1 MDSGA
6 CANLI
11 PISVYSR
18 LFDKSDRDLKTTIDH
33 RVKLIA
39 ANNKQIKQLGTV
51 NLRVKAEDR
60 EKVCKFYIVPDSCRP
75 ILGLPD
81 LKRMDL
87 VQFKVPTTSQWT
99 DYVSSIEPSTPN
111 TNPTQPKEPRSIQK
125 GITKDQVLA
134 KYKKVFTGLGR
145 LKVTPV
151 KIHLKPGVEPQ
162 QKPCRR
168 VPIAIRGQFKDEL
181 DSMEGQGTITKLDK
195 NTVTPWLNSFVN
207 VGKKDQKS
215 LRVCLDPTGL
225 NPYIIRPVCNSYT
238 LDEISYML
246 KDAKV
251 MSVVDANKG
260 FFQIPL
266 DDESKLLT
274 AMGTPYG
281 VYIFNV
287 LAMGLSLASDV
298 FEITIRD
305 ITKDLK
311 GVINIADDILVYGST
326 VEEHDRNLLA
336 LLDRALEVN
345 LTLNP
350 KKFKFKCTSVPFFGN
365 ILTDNGI
372 KPDPT
377 KVESIKNWPIPKT
390 VKDLQSFLGAVNFLG
405 KFIQGLS
412 SLRSSLQGLIKK
424 DAEYVWTG
432 THTNA
437 FNTIKEAICQE
448 TLLAYYDKDKPVF
461 IEVDASGQGLGAV
474 LLQGNILEEE
484 LLASPQTEGR
494 YLSFR
499 NRLKPIAFA
508 SKSLSDAETRYSNI
522 ERELLGVVWAVE
534 HFHHYT
540 FANKI
545 NIISD
550 HKPLHP
556 LFSGKSLV
564 SCSPR
569 TARLLLK
576 IVDKDIRFFYQNG
589 PTMHISDALSRL
601 PTHNTN
607 AGNQQEV
614 KGLKVSI
621 SEISPV
627 QSNVSFNQFKEHTS
641 KDQVMQQLLEYVMK
655 GWPRMQKDC
664 IEQLRAYHTFKEE
677 ISTIDG
683 LLFKGQRLI
692 VPSALRSKV
701 LQVLHRSHMGVTK
714 TQDRA
719 RSTFFWVGIS
729 KEIEN
734 VIGNCEVCQR
744 YAKRQPKE
752 CQGHVQDISEAWES
766 TATDLFEFK
775 GNTYLIISCRFSG
788 YMAIRDMKD
797 HSAEETIKQCQS
809 IFRELGVP
817 KTLHCDRGSN
827 YTSVQFQEFAKSIN
841 MNLTFGSSEHHS
853 SNYAERSVQTV
864 KNFMR
869 KSQEWSICLLEYHM
883 TPIRHQGAE
892 SSPMRLM
899 QQRTIRGI
907 LPTRQQ
913 ETNQCNYEK
922 FRTRKLE
929 QSQYQTGQ
937 NLPTL
942 PIGSNVL
949 YYSAVRNQW
958 SPGVIVERVHDRSYT
973 VISQKGR
980 MLSRNRVDLKPYHK
994 EVTISFEPPKSPS
1007 SPFDMPGQQTN
1018 RHTDKTNKDTSS
1030 HPSSQTKT
1038 QLVHTRMAHT
1048 LGHHHK
1054 SSSQTDR
1061 HCHRHDQKPP
1071 SYSSEYSSKNDSSPT
1086 LSCKHQRSPPNP
1098 EYQKG
1103 STSANQNTSFK
1114 ASTRKN
1120 QSPNECKSKAK
1131 GDSNNVSLPS
1141 KTRSGRTVRLPGRYR
1156 E

>member
-1 MDSGA
+1 
-6 CANLI
+6 
-11 PISVYSR
+11 
-18 LFDKSDRDLKTTIDH
+18 
-33 RVKLIA
+33 
-39 ANNKQIKQLGTV
+39 
-51 NLRVKAEDR
+51 
-60 EKVCKFYIVPDSCRP
+60 
-75 ILGLPD
+75 
-81 LKRMDL
+81 
-87 VQFKVPTTSQWT
+87 
-99 DYVSSIEPSTPN
+99 
-111 TNPTQPKEPRSIQK
+111 
-125 GITKDQVLA
+125 
-134 KYKKVFTGLGR
+134 
-145 LKVTPV
+145 
-151 KIHLKPGVEPQ
+151 
-162 QKPCRR
+162 
-168 VPIAIRGQFKDEL
+168 
-181 DSMEGQGTITKLDK
+181 
-195 NTVTPWLNSFVN
+195 
-207 VGKKDQKS
+207 
-215 LRVCLDPTGL
+215 
-225 NPYIIRPVCNSYT
+225 
-238 LDEISYML
+238 
-246 KDAKV
+246 
-251 MSVVDANKG
+251 
-260 FFQIPL
+260 
-266 DDESKLLT
+266 
-274 AMGTPYG
+274 
-281 VYIFNV
+281 
-287 LAMGLSLASDV
+287 
-298 FEITIRD
+298 
-305 ITKDLK
+305 
-311 GVINIADDILVYGST
+311 
-326 VEEHDRNLLA
+326 
-336 LLDRALEVN
+336 
-345 LTLNP
+345 
-350 KKFKFKCTSVPFFGN
+350 
-365 ILTDNGI
+365 
-372 KPDPT
+372 
-377 KVESIKNWPIPKT
+377 
-390 VKDLQSFLGAVNFLG
+390 
-405 KFIQGLS
+405 
-412 SLRSSLQGLIKK
+412 
-424 DAEYVWTG
+424 
-432 THTNA
+432 
-437 FNTIKEAICQE
+437 
-448 TLLAYYDKDKPVF
+448 
-461 IEVDASGQGLGAV
+461 
-474 LLQGNILEEE
+474 
-484 LLASPQTEGR
+484 
-494 YLSFR
+494 
-499 NRLKPIAFA
+499 
-508 SKSLSDAETRYSNI
+508 
-522 ERELLGVVWAVE
+522 
-534 HFHHYT
+534 
-540 FANKI
+540 
-545 NIISD
+545 
-550 HKPLHP
+550 
-556 LFSGKSLV
+556 
-564 SCSPR
+564 
-569 TARLLLK
+569 
-576 IVDKDIRFFYQNG
+576 
-589 PTMHISDALSRL
+589 MHISDALSRL
-601 PTHNTN
+601 PTHNTTT
-607 AGNQQEV
+607 GNQQEV
-614 KGLKVSI
+614 QGLKVSI

-627 QSNVSFNQFKEHTS
+627 QSNVSFNQLREHTS

-734 VIGNCEVCQR
+734 VIGNCEVCQK

-949 YYSAVRNQW
+949 YYSAIRNQW
-958 SPGVIVERVHDRSYT
+958 SPRVIVERVHDRSYT

-1007 SPFDMPGQQTN
+1007 SPFDMPGRQTN
-1018 RHTDKTNKDTSS
+1018 KHTDKTNKDTSS

-1038 QLVHTRMAHT
+1038 QMVHTRMAHT

-1061 HCHRHDQKPP
+1061 HCHRHDKKPLP
-1071 SYSSEYSSKNDSSPT
+1071 YSSEYSSKNDSSPT
-1086 LSCKHQRSPPNP
+1086 LSCKHHRSLPNP

-1103 STSANQNTSFK
+1103 STSANHSTSFK

-1120 QSPNECKSKAK
+1120 QSQTECKSKAK
-1131 GDSNNVSLPS
+1131 GDSNNVSLPT